1 MLRLARHNWVP
12 RRTQAFVC
20 SLEDR
25 GGDVVGVHLAG
36 ELRAA
41 TAPDLART
49 LRRAERDA
57 RLVVL
62 DLRRLTFIDPC
73 GLHVIVVAGIRARRT
88 GHRIVVVRR
97 CAEVN
102 PVFAFGA
109 ASEAVDVVELQPSQ
123 PAVQALL
130 ELAREERAA

>member
-1 MLRLARHNWVP
+1 M
-12 RRTQAFVC
+12 
-20 SLEDR
+20 
-25 GGDVVGVHLAG
+25 DVAG

-41 TAPDLART
+41 AGPELARII
-49 LRRAERDA
+49 RRAERDA

-73 GLHVIVVAGIRARRT
+73 GAHVIVAAAIRARRA
-88 GHRIVVVRR
+88 GRRVVVVRGP
-97 CAEVN
+97 A
-102 PVFAFGA
+102 PIGPGFT
-109 ASEAVDVVELQPSQ
+109 SKAVVVVELAPSQ